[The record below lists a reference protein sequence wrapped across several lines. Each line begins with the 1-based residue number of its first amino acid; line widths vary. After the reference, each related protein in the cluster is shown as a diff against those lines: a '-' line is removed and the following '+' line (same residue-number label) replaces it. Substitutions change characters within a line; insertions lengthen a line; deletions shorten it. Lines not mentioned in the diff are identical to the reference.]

1 GDTYRRVTGED
12 SRTPP
17 IQSTSPAHRQGL
29 KLDPWR
35 SRMTLVR
42 PHHVTAHV
50 AVPKLQLLK
59 SALLLALLTLSG
71 RTVSAYPLS
80 QGLER

>member
-1 GDTYRRVTGED
+1 
-12 SRTPP
+12 
-17 IQSTSPAHRQGL
+17 
-29 KLDPWR
+29 
-35 SRMTLVR
+35 MTLVR